1 MVKQN
6 FKTFSMDTTLHIT
19 AILDQPELLESLVEK
34 LASRRYDIG
43 YSKQVVPGNWQPVE
57 TSSTETYVSGTL
69 SLSGMTNNEKDTIN
83 IPFITSMLFTCIKDK
98 NEDYKLAW
106 SSSLS

>member
-1 MVKQN
+1 MNQV
-6 FKTFSMDTTLHIT
+6 LRIT

-43 YSKQVVPGNWQPVE
+43 YSREAVPQDWQAVE

-69 SLSGMTNNEKDTIN
+69 SMSGSMNNDDASIN
-83 IPFITSMLFTCIKDK
+83 MPFITSMLFTCIKGK
-98 NEDYKLAW
+98 ENDYRLLW

>member
-1 MVKQN
+1 MNKP
-6 FKTFSMDTTLHIT
+6 LHIT
-19 AILDQPELLESLVEK
+19 AILDQPGLLESLVEK

-43 YSKQVVPGNWQPVE
+43 YSKQAVPKNWQPVE

-69 SLSGMTNNEKDTIN
+69 SISGSMNNDDASIN
-83 IPFITSMLFTCIKDK
+83 IPFITSMLFTCIKGK
-98 NEDYKLAW
+98 EDDYRLLW